1 MLAGA
6 LDSQGFDRKFV
17 DTALK
22 STGADTIFAAPV

>member
-6 LDSQGFDRKFV
+6 LDYLGLDRKFV

-22 STGADTIFAAPV
+22 STGADFAAPL